1 MENNLKRKPWI
12 TAGATAALLGVLTGC
27 AAGGTGDESQAT
39 GTGTVTNLTEQT
51 NLGVEV
57 EYDGEPSSYASVTD
71 FGCQLFAQNMEGV
84 TNPVLS
90 PASAYIA
97 LSMAAGGSHEAT
109 QEEFRNVL
117 GGVFEDYSDFMTNRF
132 PTETDNMTLTLANSA
147 WLDDELT
154 VNENWLAQIKS
165 LYDAEAYSANLS
177 TADAM
182 DSMNQWCSDNT
193 QGLIKQMIDEP
204 MPDETRLVL
213 FNALYFKAKWEMQFD
228 PNHTYEQAFYAEDG
242 SSGDVDMMHENDAY
256 LDYVTCEGADGVLLP
271 YQDST
276 LAFMALRPADGT
288 TARELAASLDADTIS
303 SLLDNRQEDTYMALT
318 LPKFE
323 VSFDAVL
330 NDSLI
335 AMGLAT
341 AFDEDNADL
350 SGVGTCAG
358 GGNLYISLVRQKA
371 VVRVDEE
378 GTEAAAVTEVAM
390 AELAAL
396 MEELPLDMT
405 FDHPFVYLIVDTE
418 TQVPLFIGIMEAPAE

>member
-12 TAGATAALLGVLTGC
+12 TAGATAALLGMLTGC
-27 AAGGTGDESQAT
+27 AASGTAEES
-39 GTGTVTNLTEQT
+39 GSDTVTNLTADT
-51 NLGVEV
+51 NTQICIDYAEAL
-57 EYDGEPSSYASVTD
+57 DSSTAVTD
-71 FGCQLFAQNMEGV
+71 FGCTLFAQNMEGV

-90 PASAYIA
+90 PVSAYIA
-97 LSMAAGGSHEAT
+97 LTMAGDGANGTT
-109 QEEFRNVL
+109 QEEFAAVL
-117 GGVFEDYSDFMTNRF
+117 GEARVQLSDVLMNRL
-132 PTETDNMTLTLANSA
+132 PSDAENATLTLANSA
-147 WLDDELT
+147 WIDDELT
-154 VNENWLAQIKS
+154 ANENWLAQIKS

-177 TADAM
+177 TSGAM

-228 PNHTYEQAFYAEDG
+228 PNATYEQAFYAEDG